1 MLEVV
6 YSVMLKLMVDV
17 GWLYLVVVVLDYD
30 VLW

>member
-17 GWLYLVVVVLDYD
+17 GWLYLIVIVLDYD
-30 VLW
+30 V

>member
-1 MLEVV
+1 MLEIV

-30 VLW
+30 V

>member
-30 VLW
+30 V